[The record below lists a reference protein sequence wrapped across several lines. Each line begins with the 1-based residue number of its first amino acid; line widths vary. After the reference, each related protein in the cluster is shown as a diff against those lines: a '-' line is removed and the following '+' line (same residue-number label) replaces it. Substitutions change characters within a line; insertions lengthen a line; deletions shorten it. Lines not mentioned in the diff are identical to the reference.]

1 MAILVGYYGRIVG
14 RCGLEN
20 VHVITVINEMI
31 DLDYQGNVCVV
42 LFDLSI
48 KEFVAE
54 TGNCIEQVIIERCFK
69 PKFVEVSEFAEK
81 KTKMGE

>member
-14 RCGLEN
+14 RCGLAIA
-20 VHVITVINEMI
+20 HGITVNNEMI

-48 KEFVAE
+48 K
-54 TGNCIEQVIIERCFK
+54 
-69 PKFVEVSEFAEK
+69 
-81 KTKMGE
+81 